1 MEPEKKRFFRLGT
14 TLFCS
19 LTAVIL
25 FYFILL
31 RVDGVKAYLSV
42 ILSALEPLFMG
53 MVLAYLLCPVAK
65 FLERFCKRVKGLS
78 RIARPVSVLGSIVLT
93 FAVLILLGAIPSQRI
108 LPSMADYTGASISSV
123 FPMFILIWITMEVQA

>member
-1 MEPEKKRFFRLGT
+1 MEPEKKRFFRLGV

-53 MVLAYLLCPVAK
+53 MVLAYLLCPAAK
-65 FLERFCKRVKGLS
+65 FLERCCERVKGLS
-78 RIARPVSVLGSIVLT
+78 RIARQSPFWAALYLRSPCWSCLG
-93 FAVLILLGAIPSQRI
+93 R
-108 LPSMADYTGASISSV
+108 
-123 FPMFILIWITMEVQA
+123 